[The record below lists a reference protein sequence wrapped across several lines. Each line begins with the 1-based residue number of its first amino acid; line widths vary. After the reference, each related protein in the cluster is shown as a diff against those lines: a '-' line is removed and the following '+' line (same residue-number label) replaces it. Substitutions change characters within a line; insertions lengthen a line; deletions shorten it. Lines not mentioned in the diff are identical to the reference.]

1 MWVKTERNQ
10 LVVVK
15 LSDKEPSLWAKKFE
29 RVIHQPINE
38 MRDHPSNEWIGPF
51 KHDDVFIVINHRSI
65 RSGYTKVLTRL
76 GACWFDSNFQRHIE
90 DIT

>member
-15 LSDKEPSLWAKKFE
+15 LSDKEPSLWARKFE
-29 RVIHQPINE
+29 HVIHQPT
-38 MRDHPSNEWIGPF
+38 NEWIGPF
-51 KHDDVFIVINHRSI
+51 KHGDVFIVINHRSI
-65 RSGYTKVLTRL
+65 RSGYTTVLTRL
-76 GACWFDSNFQRHIE
+76 GMCWFDSNFQRHIE